1 MKQSERG
8 AAKVGVVWMVGA
20 LFAFFVAI
28 VMFFLIS
35 QEAETQK
42 ARADAAEAKVAEL
55 EKKITTEVQG
65 ITSLSEKVGFYDPQI
80 ASRTELAAVEA
91 GVKMLQES
99 FPDAA
104 DAKTLEQAVK
114 SAITAS
120 IGMKNRIKDLETQ
133 NGDLKT
139 ENAKKSENL
148 TELTKANEQAIAA
161 VRSQLADTEQAKN
174 DQQADLE
181 RQLAEARDSLKDRDA
196 KWRQSQASLE
206 DSKRTYEREK
216 EALRTRINEQGK
228 KLNPFVKEPEA
239 ADGHILSVSPDLG
252 LGWIDIGAKNRLAVG
267 TRFRVV
273 SGARGQNNVKG
284 WAEVTRVDRDMAEVS
299 FLDQKDQFDP
309 PVAGDSVFN
318 PLFDPTGER
327 HAVLV
332 GRFSGG
338 INESELKNLLANMGV
353 TVQKAVDKS
362 TDFLIV
368 GAEIFVDEN
377 GQPIENGPIAPS
389 DLPVYKDAV
398 ADGVQIVQMKDLRQ
412 YFRF

>member
-28 VMFFLIS
+28 VMFFLVS
-35 QEAETQK
+35 QAAETEK
-42 ARADAAEAKVAEL
+42 TRADQAEAKVAEL
-55 EKKITTEVQG
+55 EKKLTTEVQSFN
-65 ITSLSEKVGFYDPQI
+65 TLSEKIGFYDAQI
-80 ASRTELAAVEA
+80 ASRTEAAAVEA
-91 GVKMLQES
+91 GLKMLQES

-114 SAITAS
+114 LAITS
-120 IGMKNRIKDLETQ
+120 STGMKSRIQDLETQ
-133 NGDLKT
+133 NNDLKT
-139 ENAKKSENL
+139 ENSTKSDNL
-148 TELTKANEQAIAA
+148 RELSTQHEQALAA
-161 VRSQLADTEQAKN
+161 LRSQLADTEQAKN

-216 EALRTRINEQGK
+216 EALRTRINEQGR

-239 ADGHILSVSPDLG
+239 ADGSILSVSSDLG
-252 LGWIDIGAKNRLAVG
+252 LGWIDLGTNNRLAVG

-273 SGARGQNNVKG
+273 SGARGQSHVKS
-284 WAEVTRVDRDMAEVS
+284 WAEVTRVERDMAEVA
-299 FLDQKDQFDP
+299 FLDLKDPLDP
-309 PVAGDSVFN
+309 PVAGDVVFN
-318 PLFDPTGER
+318 PVFDPTGER

-338 INESELKNLLANMGV
+338 VNETELKALLANMGV
-353 TVQKAVDKS
+353 TVQKSVDKS

-368 GAEIFVDEN
+368 GAELFVDEN
-377 GQPIENGPIAPS
+377 GQPIESGPVSPS

-398 ADGVQIVQMKDLRQ
+398 ADGVQVVQLKDLRQ

>member
-20 LFAFFVAI
+20 LVAFFVAI
-28 VMFFLIS
+28 VMFFLVS
-35 QEAETQK
+35 QAAETEK
-42 ARADAAEAKVAEL
+42 TRADQAEAKVVDL
-55 EKKITTEVQG
+55 EKKLTTEVQG
-65 ITSLSEKVGFYDPQI
+65 FNSLSERVGFYDPQI
-80 ASRTELAAVEA
+80 ASRTEVAAVDA
-91 GVKMLQES
+91 GLKMLQES

-114 SAITAS
+114 LAITS
-120 IGMKNRIKDLETQ
+120 STGMKSRIQDLETQ
-133 NGDLKT
+133 NNDLKT
-139 ENAKKSENL
+139 ENSTKSDNL
-148 TELTKANEQAIAA
+148 RDLSTQHEQALAA
-161 VRSQLADTEQAKN
+161 LRSQLADTEQAKN

-216 EALRTRINEQGK
+216 EALRTRINEQGR

-239 ADGHILSVSPDLG
+239 ADGSVLSISSDLG
-252 LGWIDIGAKNRLAVG
+252 LGWIDLGTNNRLAVG

-284 WAEVTRVDRDMAEVS
+284 WAEVTRVERDMAEVS
-299 FLDQKDQFDP
+299 FFDQKDPFDP
-309 PVAGDSVFN
+309 PVAGDVVFN

-332 GRFSGG
+332 GRFSGSV
-338 INESELKNLLANMGV
+338 NETELKALLANMGV

-368 GAEIFVDEN
+368 GAELFVDEN
-377 GQPIENGPIAPS
+377 GQPIENGPISPS

-398 ADGVQIVQMKDLRQ
+398 ADGVQVVQLKDLRQ